1 MVSGLNSSVDQYIA
15 GACACCFWIPALPR
29 RSRRGARR
37 QVALLRALL
46 RERSD
51 PALSLLAYRCARA
64 RAARPPLKLLTQ
76 KCPRKHPRRHSLA
89 CIGNRQAGPYL
100 QMPHRGADAS
110 DARLSPPLWQVPGAG
125 PASHRPQD
133 PQVLLPCLTR
143 PLRRSRPPEPSP
155 APILPPRAAAAP
167 SIKMK
172 SMEHPLGCA
181 RPRRS
186 EERRVGK
193 ECRL

>member
-1 MVSGLNSSVDQYIA
+1 M
-15 GACACCFWIPALPR
+15 
-29 RSRRGARR
+29 
-37 QVALLRALL
+37 ALLRALL

-64 RAARPPLKLLTQ
+64 RAARPPLKFLTQ

-125 PASHRPQD
+125 PASHRPQN

-143 PLRRSRPPEPSP
+143 PRRRSRPPEPSP
-155 APILPPRAAAAP
+155 SPHLPPRAAAAQ
-167 SIKMK
+167 SITMK
-172 SMEHPLGCA
+172 SMEYPLGCA
-181 RPRRS
+181 RPRIPLAFQFIHS
-186 EERRVGK
+186 LRVMLNAVRTGLG
-193 ECRL
+193 RAQLSLWSILAAPGPARPSPF